1 MVNLPDS
8 DLFNRCIEVALKEK
22 WHLLISKREA
32 TGTDSLLTHSLNV
45 MSVAETLMKILGDF
59 DEVET
64 FEVLSGCFIH
74 DSGKEDT
81 EVQQILS
88 GENSGSFKHKGD
100 ITRKAQL
107 LEAIGVD
114 NSLHE
119 TILAI
124 DTIMERPEN
133 SSHKIDIACSQVPEE
148 KVWRVVQ
155 LADQIVSQK
164 SLDTIELKKGTL
176 FAETLQRLGVNL
188 SYHKVSM
195 IRGIT
200 TQLLHNGVMKAYQ
213 NHGWTPALYYPD
225 GTVYISRESTT
236 IPERGEIL
244 ECVKDT
250 VEHYIESIPAC
261 ELGASA
267 FSGDIRI
274 SILNSPEFLFRD
286 DDCVEAFWERI
297 ISQKAIRG
305 ASFPSEKQKVDD
317 WTKAL
322 ATKADE
328 EQAVIELRYKKVR
341 AVTRL
346 AIVMKEIASYCEEK
360 RPEAWGFFIKELQE
374 RLQVKE
380 GIDKVLRRVANTSP
394 TEQLVEVY
402 NGLTLPTM
410 LCDKDVDFLIRA
422 TVIHFKE
429 ITKKLREFMNGS
441 IQIDFQKIAEQLL
454 NDLERP
460 LVDDLHMRSLETSR
474 RYQNG
479 KTKGSVSCVLCS
491 SVPTTTATK
500 PMIGEG
506 VESFINLMKGG
517 IRINGD
523 HKAWICPL
531 CEFEAKIRLVFV
543 PDNKET
549 ILVLPQLNISES
561 IKKKW
566 SKGLTNLIDG
576 MEDLGLKPLR
586 DRYWIDII
594 ISAKIDADEKQI
606 FTDIIQN
613 NASKE
618 AIIRTVSK
626 WLEETYRSVDDVKT
640 FLANDSTELKDFED
654 AALHIIEK
662 KLRLPEEVKLDMER
676 YVRKSAGLH
685 CSYVSPNYI
694 LITSAFPIAQMDES
708 ETSAIIRK
716 VFIGLLLSR
725 LFLASVVYPDIALG
739 MYYHT
744 GPTKGYLRVPKK
756 LGLVNIYKNLGISDW
771 IKVGQID
778 DMLLKLALYLKVDDL
793 LLATGSSFGKDN
805 LLNLFKKQP
814 GEVLNRHLQVNR
826 EINPALYTYL
836 VQANS
841 I

>member
-1 MVNLPDS
+1 MVNLSDS
-8 DLFNRCIEVALKEK
+8 DLFNKCIEVALKEK
-22 WHLLISKREA
+22 WHLLLSKREA
-32 TGTDSLLTHSLNV
+32 TGTDSLLTHTLNV
-45 MSVAETLMKILGDF
+45 MSVAETLMKILGGF
-59 DEVET
+59 DEVEKL
-64 FEVLSGCFIH
+64 EVLSGCFIH
-74 DSGKEDT
+74 DSGKEDP

-88 GENSGSFKHKGD
+88 GGNSGSLKHKGD
-100 ITRKAQL
+100 MNRKSQL
-107 LEAIGVD
+107 LKAMGID

-124 DTIMERPEN
+124 DTIMERPE
-133 SSHKIDIACSQVPEE
+133 SSNHKIDIVCSQVPEE
-148 KVWRVVQ
+148 KIWRVVQ

-164 SLDTIELKKGTL
+164 SLDNIELKKGSL
-176 FAETLQRLGVNL
+176 FAETLDRLGVNL

-195 IRGIT
+195 IRGII
-200 TQLLHNGVMKAYQ
+200 TQLLHNGVMKAYGEY
-213 NHGWTPALYYPD
+213 GWIPTLYYPD
-225 GTVYISRESTT
+225 GTVYISKESTN
-236 IPERGEIL
+236 IPGREEIL
-244 ECVKDT
+244 GYVKDT
-250 VEHYIESIPAC
+250 VENYIESIPAC

-286 DDCVEAFWERI
+286 DDCVDAFWERI
-297 ISQKAIRG
+297 VSQKAIRE
-305 ASFPSEKQKVDD
+305 AAFPSEKQKAED

-322 ATKADE
+322 ATKTNE

-341 AVTRL
+341 AITRL
-346 AIVMKEIASYCEEK
+346 AIVMKEVASYCEEK
-360 RPEAWGFFIKELQE
+360 RSGAWGFFIKELRE

-380 GIDKVLRRVANTSP
+380 DIDKVLRRVANTSP

-402 NGLTLPTM
+402 NDLALPTM
-410 LCDKDVDFLIRA
+410 LDEKNVDFLVRA
-422 TVIHFKE
+422 TMIHFKE
-429 ITKKLREFMNGS
+429 ITKKLRKFMNGT

-454 NDLERP
+454 DDLERP
-460 LVDDLHMRSLETSR
+460 LVNDPHLRSLETNR
-474 RYQNG
+474 RYQSG
-479 KTKGSVSCVLCS
+479 KTKGSVSCILCGNP
-491 SVPTTTATK
+491 PTARGTK
-500 PMIGEG
+500 PLIGEG
-506 VESFINLMKGG
+506 VESFLNLMKGG

-531 CEFEAKIRLVFV
+531 CELEAKIRLVFV

-566 SKGLTNLIDG
+566 SKGLKNLIDG

-586 DRYWIDII
+586 DRYWIDIV
-594 ISAKIDADEKQI
+594 ISGKIDEDEKQI

-613 NASKE
+613 DASKE
-618 AIIRTVSK
+618 ARIRTISK
-626 WLEETYRSVDDVKT
+626 WLENRYTSIDDMKP
-640 FLANDSTELKDFED
+640 FLPNDAMAVKDFEA
-654 AALHIIEK
+654 AALHLVEEK
-662 KLRLPEEVKLDMER
+662 LHLPEEVMLEMGKD
-676 YVRKSAGLH
+676 VKKSAGLH

-694 LITSAFPIAQMDES
+694 LITSAFPTAQMDES

-725 LFLASVVYPDIALG
+725 LFLASVVYPVTALG

-744 GPTKGYLRVPKK
+744 GPTKGYLRVPQK
-756 LGLVNIYKNLGISDW
+756 LGLVNIYRRLGISNW

-778 DMLLKLALYLKVDDL
+778 DMLLKLAYYLKVDDI
-793 LLATGSSFGKDN
+793 LLATDSGFGKDN
-805 LLNLFKKQP
+805 LLILLKKQP
-814 GEVLNRHLQVNR
+814 GEVLNRYLQVNK

-836 VQANS
+836 VRANS